1 MSHIRS
7 GLMRPNFSNRFK
19 VEGDKSNNSLAFL
32 ALIRIG
38 SVVLLRDIS
47 FEMVAA
53 QSHKSRHTMKRTRLI
68 QIRAGDPSPARPPKA
83 SVE

>member
-1 MSHIRS
+1 LVR
-7 GLMRPNFSNRFK
+7 LYYFETYR
-19 VEGDKSNNSLAFL
+19 
-32 ALIRIG
+32 
-38 SVVLLRDIS
+38 

>member
-1 MSHIRS
+1 LYYFETYR
-7 GLMRPNFSNRFK
+7 
-19 VEGDKSNNSLAFL
+19 
-32 ALIRIG
+32 
-38 SVVLLRDIS
+38 